1 MMQPRKWIAGL
12 LPLGAIFLIAAGWM
26 QPTVEADLTKRGVA
40 GLSAAGLEWAKV
52 ELSGRDARVMGEAPS
67 PDSKALAVAAAD
79 RVFGI
84 RYVTDAMTVLPEAKP
99 FTITALR
106 DGAKVTLTGSVPPG
120 SARKTLLDAAA
131 KALPG
136 ATLVDQLKA
145 ARGAPAN
152 FDMMAAYGLG
162 ELSKLSE
169 GTLSISDTGL
179 GLTGRAADFAKFTDI
194 RTKLASLPAGARLT
208 KGLAPGDILPPLIK
222 PFVFSAEKSAGG
234 VALAGYVPSD
244 EIKARLLGEARASG
258 LPVRDGLQ
266 VADGAT
272 SGDWAGAAALLIREL
287 SKLEL
292 GKAALSDEKVAISG
306 KGRDLIGEEDVRADL
321 KALPAGFVLAQA
333 AIESRAIRPYV
344 FNATREE
351 GKLTLSGYV
360 PDAKTK
366 SDILDTA
373 KRYFEGDQID
383 DKLAEGLGAPKDF
396 ALAVRTGLQELS
408 RLGTGATLG
417 LSDSAFSI
425 KGLALFDFAREQIS
439 AALRSSLPGGFK
451 GNFEVGTAPLPPPI
465 TLSPE
470 CQALYQQV
478 LSRGTIRF
486 KVASADLSEESRGIL
501 DRLTVVTL
509 RCVEAKV
516 EIGGHTDSDGSAQAN
531 AELSRRRAETVGAY
545 FLRAG
550 IQPERLEAVGYG
562 HTVPVAPNDTP
573 ENKAK
578 NRRIEFLVK

>member
-1 MMQPRKWIAGL
+1 MMQPRKWVAGL

-26 QPTVEADLTKRGVA
+26 QASVEADLTKRGVA
-40 GLSAAGLEWAKV
+40 GLSAAGLDWAKV
-52 ELSGRDARVMGEAPS
+52 ELSGRDARVTGEAPS
-67 PDSKALAVAAAD
+67 PDSKALAIAAAD

-84 RYVTDAMTVLPEAKP
+84 RYVSDAMTVLPEAKP

-152 FDMMAAYGLG
+152 FDMMTVYGLG

-179 GLTGRAADFAKFTDI
+179 GLTGRAADFAKFTDV

-208 KGLAPGDILPPLIK
+208 KGLASGDILPPLVK
-222 PFVFSAEKSAGG
+222 PFIFSAEKSAGG
-234 VALAGYVPSD
+234 IVLAGYVPSD

-258 LPVRDGLQ
+258 LPVRDSLQ
-266 VADGAT
+266 IADGAT
-272 SGDWAGAAALLIREL
+272 NGDWAGAAALLVREL
-287 SKLEL
+287 GRLEL
-292 GKAALSDEKVAISG
+292 GKASLSDEKVAISG

-321 KALPAGFVLAQA
+321 KALPAGFVLTQA

-373 KRYFEGDQID
+373 KRYFEGDRID

-396 ALAVRTGLQELS
+396 ALAVRNGLQELS
-408 RLGTGATLG
+408 RLGAGATLG
-417 LSDSAFSI
+417 LSDSTFNI

-439 AALRSSLPGGFK
+439 AALRSSLPSGFK

-550 IQPERLEAVGYG
+550 IQSERLEAVGYG